1 MTNEVTTAAHIRA
14 LFVAMRARTNVVI
27 LYPTGKK
34 TKPLIIERMN
44 LDGVV
49 DLYNK
54 ETGEIEYYDV
64 NPDNVKIL
72 QDEKETNDRNP

>member
-14 LFVAMRARTNVVI
+14 LFAAMRARTNVVI
-27 LYPTGKK
+27 LYPTGKQ
-34 TKPLIIERMN
+34 TRPLIIQRMD

-54 ETGEIEYYDV
+54 ETDEVEYYDV

>member
-1 MTNEVTTAAHIRA
+1 MKNEVTTAAHIRA
-14 LFVAMRARTNVVI
+14 LFAAMRARTNVVI
-27 LYPTGKK
+27 IYPTGKK

-72 QDEKETNDRNP
+72 EE